1 MMINGL
7 LVPIEALEIAE
18 LDGKNLSIIVEKG
31 VIKIVEDDEEFCF
44 GFFVVDNEC
53 SDEEERSAEIEILQK
68 QVLGSK
74 GNVYM
79 PSELRKALSFE
90 VGSVLGLSIVDE
102 GLLVVKIM

>member
-7 LVPIEALEIAE
+7 LVPIEALQIAE
-18 LDGKNLSIIVEKG
+18 LDGKHLSIIVEKG
-31 VIKIVEDDEEFCF
+31 VIKIVEDDKEFCC
-44 GFFVVDNEC
+44 GFFVVENEC
-53 SDEEERSAEIEILQK
+53 SNGDEKTAEIEILQK

-90 VGSVLGLSIVDE
+90 VGSVLGLTIVDE
-102 GLLVVKIM
+102 GLLVIKIM